1 MKMICYFKRSTDI
14 IVPDIEDIRPSKK
27 IKYQNFINDYWSE
40 RDIELMI
47 RGYDR
52 VKTGKMTVK
61 EVANQL
67 GKSYSSL
74 KNKAWRM
81 GISHGYR

>member
-1 MKMICYFKRSTDI
+1 MKITSHFTPVTEI
-14 IVPDIEDIRPSKK
+14 LVPEIEVVRIYNKP
-27 IKYQNFINDYWSE
+27 KYTNFVNDYWDE
-40 RDIELMI
+40 RDIESMI
-47 RGYDR
+47 RGYDQ
-52 VKTGKMTVK
+52 VKVGKITVK
-61 EVANQL
+61 DLAVKL